1 MYLEE
6 IELFGFKTFVKTTK
20 IILSDRITCIV
31 GPNGSGKSN
40 IVDAL
45 RWVLGEG
52 KLSLLRASESS
63 DLIFSGSSSKQPLN
77 VASIKLIFNN
87 EDRIFPI
94 ATPKVIIERRIYR
107 DKESR
112 FYVNGEDSSQQNIF
126 SLFQSS
132 GIYGYSFAIVGQG
145 RVEEIVLAK
154 PEEKKHIIDKI
165 AGIDHFKRKKDEALK
180 KLSET
185 EENLARAYDRLDEL
199 RKETR
204 RVLEESQKAHL
215 YYILTDRLKKMEGDL
230 YNGNLSKL
238 RKDLNNIK
246 ASLEELEKEA
256 KDITEKILEEKKQY
270 DKVNAI
276 YLDALENLEAKKAKK
291 EELLVS
297 KVQYSEKENAL
308 KDRIDAN
315 RDKLTELNLRAE
327 KFLKTR
333 SNLLSNIE
341 DLKEKILK
349 LKSDSECFEKKID
362 ELRKDVESLQVELAP
377 LINEEDEFKKK
388 VNEIQEKRAKKENL
402 IGAIEA
408 ESKFLLEKMEMINEE
423 LSEIAGLRAQDQRIL
438 QDKINNLNLERKNI
452 QDSISRINESI
463 SLKHFRISEL
473 KKYPLVNEGDFKFQE
488 KTLGYMLGLD
498 NSPPGLEEELG
509 AFVVNNVSD
518 IKTVGSDHYFIDN
531 GIDIFK
537 IEELIPV
544 SDILGVKSEFLA
556 NIFYAKTL
564 SEAIEIFKR
573 YFNKVAIKK
582 IITLDGFVVLSP
594 FEVKINTD
602 IIAAEKKREAIQ
614 LENEIEKELTELS
627 SLKDQEKKIEDSI
640 SVVQAEIF
648 RAEQVAEKIS
658 KGPILEKQLNEIQ
671 EEIQQNK
678 TKADNL
684 REEIKSLFVSSPYAN
699 ESKIE
704 DYRNRVERLKE
715 EISFKES
722 NLKEAI
728 YKIDA
733 SEREKLEVEK
743 RVLNIDEEISQI
755 EIQIRNVNKELQKEE
770 EEIDSVVN
778 LLNVVSLDL
787 AQLQN
792 EINAENKTIKS
803 YAEKL
808 SSLEVRIERLKEQR
822 EEIQHKKEKYN
833 ILIAEKETEIRA
845 NLREMEEKEIE
856 TREIPYSVDTERI
869 RKEIRET
876 KEEISG
882 LGAIDFTSL
891 EKEESAKSELEEK
904 EALYN
909 DVKTAKRELERFISE
924 TEKRIKEEFNRTL
937 EAIES
942 NFSVIFKKITYG
954 GDAVIERMID
964 DNGEISGIELNVRFP
979 GKRKQPLPLL
989 SGGEKAITAL
999 AFLFSIFKVK
1009 KFPFYVLDEV
1019 DASLDEDNVVRFGEL
1034 LKEESNNAQYIVIT
1048 HNKQTMEIAEILYG
1062 VTMEEDGISKVV
1074 SLKLV

>member
-1 MYLEE
+1 MHLEE

-20 IILSDRITCIV
+20 IILSDRITCVV

-52 KLSLLRASESS
+52 KLSLLRVSESS
-63 DLIFSGSSSKQPLN
+63 DLIFSGSSAKQPLN
-77 VASIKLIFNN
+77 VASVKLIFNN

-126 SLFQSS
+126 SLFQSA
-132 GIYGYSFAIVGQG
+132 GIYGYNFAIVGQG

-165 AGIDHFKRKKDEALK
+165 AGINHFKKKKDEALK
-180 KLSET
+180 KLSQT

-199 RKETR
+199 RKETKR
-204 RVLEESQKAHL
+204 ILEESQKAHL

-230 YNGNLSKL
+230 YNGNLSRL
-238 RKDLNNIK
+238 RKDLNNIRT
-246 ASLEELEKEA
+246 SLGELEKEER
-256 KDITEKILEEKKQY
+256 DITEKILEEKKQY
-270 DKVNAI
+270 DEVNEI
-276 YLDALENLEAKKAKK
+276 YLATLENLETKKLKR

-297 KVQYSEKENAL
+297 KAQYTEKENAL
-308 KDRIDAN
+308 KDRIDVN
-315 RDKLTELNLRAE
+315 RDKLTDLNLRME
-327 KFLKTR
+327 KFLKTK
-333 SNLLSNIE
+333 SNLLSNVENI
-341 DLKEKILK
+341 KEKILN
-349 LKSDSECFEKKID
+349 LKKNSECCEKKIN
-362 ELRKDVESLQVELAP
+362 ELRKDIESLQVELEP
-377 LINEEDEFKKK
+377 LIYEEEEFKRK
-388 VNEIQEKRAKKENL
+388 VNEIQENRAKKENI

-408 ESKFLLEKMEMINEE
+408 ESKFLVEKIEAINEE

-438 QDKINNLNLERKNI
+438 QEKMKNLNLDREKI
-452 QDSISRINESI
+452 QDSISRLNESI
-463 SLKHFRISEL
+463 SLKRFRISEL
-473 KKYPLVNEGDFKFQE
+473 KKYTLVNEGDFKFQE
-488 KTLGYMLGLD
+488 RTLGHRLGLD
-498 NSPPGLEEELG
+498 KSPPGLEEELS
-509 AFVVNNVSD
+509 AIVVNSISD
-518 IKTVGSDHYFIDN
+518 IKTIGPGHYFIN
-531 GIDIFK
+531 ESIDILK

-544 SDILGVKSEFLA
+544 SNILGVESEFLA

-564 SEAIEIFKR
+564 AEAIEIFKR

-582 IITLDGFVVLSP
+582 IITLDGFVVMSP

-602 IIAAEKKREAIQ
+602 IIAAEKKHEATQ
-614 LENEIEKELTELS
+614 LENDMENELKELG
-627 SLKDQEKKIEDSI
+627 SLKDQEKKIEGSI
-640 SVVQAEIF
+640 SAVQTEIL
-648 RAEQVAEKIS
+648 RAEQIAEKIS
-658 KGPILEKQLNEIQ
+658 KAPILEKQLSGIQ
-671 EEIQQNK
+671 EKIEQNK

-684 REEIKSLFVSSPYAN
+684 REEVKSLFVSGPYAN
-699 ESKIE
+699 ESKIKE
-704 DYRNRVERLKE
+704 YRNRIERIKE
-715 EISFKES
+715 EISLEES

-728 YKIDA
+728 YKMEA
-733 SEREKLEVEK
+733 SEKEKIEVEK
-743 RVLNIDEEISQI
+743 RVLNIDEEMSQVKIQI
-755 EIQIRNVNKELQKEE
+755 ENVNKELQKQD
-770 EEIDSVVN
+770 EEIDGIVN

-787 AQLQN
+787 AQIQD
-792 EINAENKTIKS
+792 EINAQSKINKS

-808 SSLEVRIERLKEQR
+808 SSLEVRIESLKEQK
-822 EEIQHKKEKYN
+822 EEISHKKEKYS
-833 ILIAEKETEIRA
+833 ILIAEKETEIKA

-856 TREIPYSVDTERI
+856 SREIQYNIDTERI
-869 RKEIRET
+869 KKEIREV

-909 DVKTAKRELERFISE
+909 DVKTAKRELEKFIFE

-942 NFSVIFKKITYG
+942 YFSAIFKKITYG
-954 GDAVIERMID
+954 GEAVIERMID

-1034 LKEESNNAQYIVIT
+1034 LKEESNDAQYIVIT

>member
-1 MYLEE
+1 MHLEE

-20 IILSDRITCIV
+20 IILSDRITCVV

-63 DLIFSGSSSKQPLN
+63 DLIFSGSSAKQPLN
-77 VASIKLIFNN
+77 VASVKLIFNN

-126 SLFQSS
+126 SLFQSA
-132 GIYGYSFAIVGQG
+132 GIYGYNFAIVGQG

-165 AGIDHFKRKKDEALK
+165 AGIDHFKKKKDEALK
-180 KLSET
+180 KLSQT

-238 RKDLNNIK
+238 RKDLNNIR
-246 ASLEELEKEA
+246 ASLGELEEEER
-256 KDITEKILEEKKQY
+256 DITEKILEEKKQY
-270 DKVNAI
+270 DEVNEI
-276 YLDALENLEAKKAKK
+276 YMAALENLEAKKLKR

-297 KVQYSEKENAL
+297 KAQYTEKENAL

-315 RDKLTELNLRAE
+315 RDKLTDLNLRME
-327 KFLKTR
+327 KFSKTK
-333 SNLLSNIE
+333 SNLLSNVENIKE
-341 DLKEKILK
+341 TILNLKKN
-349 LKSDSECFEKKID
+349 SEYFEKKIND
-362 ELRKDVESLQVELAP
+362 LRKDVESLQVELEP
-377 LINEEDEFKKK
+377 LIYEEEEFKKK
-388 VNEIQEKRAKKENL
+388 VNEIQENRARKENI

-408 ESKFLLEKMEMINEE
+408 ESKFLLEKMETIKEE
-423 LSEIAGLRAQDQRIL
+423 LSEIVGLRAQDQRIL
-438 QDKINNLNLERKNI
+438 QEKLNNLNLDKEKI
-452 QDSISRINESI
+452 QDSISRLNDSI

-488 KTLGYMLGLD
+488 GTLGHRLSLVK
-498 NSPPGLEEELG
+498 SPPGLEEELS
-509 AFVVNNVSD
+509 ALVVNSISD
-518 IKTVGSDHYFIDN
+518 IKTIGPGHYFIN
-531 GIDIFK
+531 ESIDILK

-544 SDILGVKSEFLA
+544 SNILGVESEFLA
-556 NIFYAKTL
+556 NIFYARTL
-564 SEAIEIFKR
+564 AEAIEIFKR

-582 IITLDGFVVLSP
+582 IITLDGFVVMSP

-602 IIAAEKKREAIQ
+602 IIAAEKKHEVAQ
-614 LENEIEKELTELS
+614 LENDMEKELKELN
-627 SLKDQEKKIEDSI
+627 SLKNQEKKIEDSI
-640 SVVQAEIF
+640 SAVQTEIF
-648 RAEQVAEKIS
+648 RAEEVAEKIS
-658 KGPILEKQLNEIQ
+658 KAPLLEKQLSEIQ
-671 EEIQQNK
+671 EKIEQNK
-678 TKADNL
+678 TKAENL
-684 REEIKSLFVSSPYAN
+684 REEVKRLFVSGPYAN
-699 ESKIE
+699 ESKIK
-704 DYRNRVERLKE
+704 DYRNRIERIKE
-715 EISFKES
+715 EISLEES
-722 NLKEAI
+722 NLKETI
-728 YKIDA
+728 YKVEA
-733 SEREKLEVEK
+733 SEKEKTEIEK
-743 RVLNIDEEISQI
+743 RILNIDEEMSQVKIQI
-755 EIQIRNVNKELQKEE
+755 ENVNKELQKQD
-770 EEIDSVVN
+770 EEIDGIVS
-778 LLNVVSLDL
+778 LLNVVSIDL
-787 AQLQN
+787 AQIQN
-792 EINAENKTIKS
+792 EINAQSKTNKS

-808 SSLEVRIERLKEQR
+808 SSLEARIESLKEQK
-822 EEIQHKKEKYN
+822 EEISHKKEKYS
-833 ILIAEKETEIRA
+833 ILIAEKETEIKA

-856 TREIPYSVDTERI
+856 SREIQYNIDTERI
-869 RKEIRET
+869 KKEIREV

-909 DVKTAKRELERFISE
+909 DVKTAKRELEKFIFE
-924 TEKRIKEEFNRTL
+924 TEKRIKEEFNKTL

-942 NFSVIFKKITYG
+942 YFSAIFKKITYG
-954 GDAVIERMID
+954 GEAVIERMID
-964 DNGEISGIELNVRFP
+964 DNGEISGVELNVRFP

-1034 LKEESNNAQYIVIT
+1034 LKEESNDAQYIVIT